1 MGKKMYVMNLKNR
14 VTAAATE
21 EEALDSL
28 NGRVA
33 RYVDSDYFTATELV
47 DEELT
52 AKMLILCRTMTQTEK
67 FELSEVKAA
76 VRSLITRADLRADA
90 EELVDSVIEWTERL
104 DDLDEEEF
112 MDWLSATLG

>member
-1 MGKKMYVMNLKNR
+1 MGKKLYVINLRNR

-33 RYVDSDYFTATELV
+33 KFVDADYFTATEWV

-52 AKMLILCRTMTQTEK
+52 AKMLILCRSMNQTEK
-67 FELSEVKAA
+67 FELNEVKAA
-76 VRSLITRADLRADA
+76 LGSLINRADLKPYA
-90 EELVDSVIEWTERL
+90 EELVDSVIEWGERL

-112 MDWLSATLG
+112 MDWLSTTLG